1 MRQLISIEECEARLA
16 MVFPREAFDP
26 ALANRLAAT
35 AIAAMLYVDAVAEED
50 EDVASVRWIR
60 PSTCLWL
67 SQEAYGRDDEHSR
80 ESYYAA
86 AMRSK
91 EAVEELHRDWGV
103 VHRPPYKDNT
113 REPLRDETLS
123 AWLGFGVVRDRP
135 GVAATSP
142 RPRWSLESH
151 FADLFDPRLEG
162 EDLEDAVE
170 QWREKHLSPAA
181 RLRAQIARQREDR
194 EHSVEVELPTGEKRQ
209 LEPGPASL
217 IIKGIVEVWAPM
229 RLTDPVV
236 VTISEPGKKIYTA
249 DGERLHDL
257 GIEIDQTSLLPDAVL
272 ADLAAGTT
280 IFWIV
285 EAVASDGPITED
297 RKRSLEAWALEQ
309 RIPVETCRF
318 LSAFISRNDQAARRR
333 LKDLAAGTFAW
344 YADEPTFELAWY
356 ELNERQSDDGC
367 LAKVVPL
374 RPS

>member
-1 MRQLISIEECEARLA
+1 VRQLISIDECMARLA

-35 AIAAMLYVDAVAEED
+35 AVAAMLYVDAVAEEG
-50 EDVASVRWIR
+50 EDAESVRWVR

-67 SQEAYGRDDEHSR
+67 SEEAYRRVDEDSR
-80 ESYYAA
+80 EAYYRAA
-86 AMRSK
+86 LRSK
-91 EAVEELHRDWGV
+91 EAVEKLHRSWGFA
-103 VHRPPYKDNT
+103 HHAPYKDNT

-123 AWLGFGVVRDRP
+123 GWLGYGVVRARP

-142 RPRWSLESH
+142 RPRWALESH
-151 FADLFDPRLEG
+151 FADLFDPQLEG
-162 EDLEDAVE
+162 KRLADAIE
-170 QWREKHLSPAA
+170 CWREVHLSPAA

-194 EHSVEVELPTGEKRQ
+194 FHAVEVELPTGERRE

-229 RLTDPVV
+229 RLADPVV

-249 DGERLHDL
+249 DGERLAGL
-257 GIEIDQTSLLPDAVL
+257 GIEIDQTALLPDAVL
-272 ADLAAGTT
+272 ADLGGGTT
-280 IFWIV
+280 TFWIV

-356 ELNERQSDDGC
+356 ELDGGESDSDH
-367 LAKVVPL
+367 ANVVPL
-374 RPS
+374 RPT